1 MILPPQTPMMMN
13 QAQIPPS
20 NSYVPVSH
28 NSPGS
33 VMPTNQQSSTNS
45 PLGPGQPPPAQY
57 PINQAGI
64 MHSASHVKLNPQSQ
78 PVHMDP
84 QNSHTMMPPPSSDG
98 IHMEANPHIMGSPQG
113 SRGDPTHHIIG
124 SPAGV
129 AQRGSIMQHPNAVRP
144 MMPPS
149 SSPLSSPSS
158 SSEHSIIQHGPQPMP
173 SAPSATSTPQPEE
186 KEEVAELISFD

>member
-20 NSYVPVSH
+20 NSYVPVNHS
-28 NSPGS
+28 SSGS
-33 VMPTNQQSSTNS
+33 VVPKNQQNSTNS
-45 PLGPGQPPPAQY
+45 PLGPGQPTPVQY

-64 MHSASHVKLNPQSQ
+64 MHSVSHMKLNPQSQ

-84 QNSHTMMPPPSSDG
+84 QNSHAMMSPPSSGG

-113 SRGDPTHHIIG
+113 SRGEPTHHIIG

-129 AQRGSIMQHPNAVRP
+129 AHRGPIMQHPNAVRP